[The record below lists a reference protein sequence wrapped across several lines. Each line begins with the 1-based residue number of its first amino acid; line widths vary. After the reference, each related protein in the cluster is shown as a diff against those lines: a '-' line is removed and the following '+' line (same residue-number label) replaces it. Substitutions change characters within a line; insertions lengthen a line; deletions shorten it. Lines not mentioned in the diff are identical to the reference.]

1 VLGDNDTLSAIVARL
16 CRADLLVLLSDIDGL
31 YTADP
36 HKDPDAALIQQ
47 VTEITPELRAMA
59 GGAGTWRGTGGMATK
74 LSAAET
80 AMEAGIDMVITNGA
94 QMEALYD
101 IVEGKSVGTRF
112 CAGK

>member
-1 VLGDNDTLSAIVARL
+1 
-16 CRADLLVLLSDIDGL
+16 
-31 YTADP
+31 
-36 HKDPDAALIQQ
+36 
-47 VTEITPELRAMA
+47 
-59 GGAGTWRGTGGMATK
+59 MATK